1 MTVRAAVLDAVQH
14 VVVRHV
20 DAPTLEA
27 DDQVLIRVRTVGVC
41 GSEVHAY
48 NGTHPFRKPPAILGH
63 EMAGDVVEVS
73 AAVTRFS
80 AGDRVIVDPHW
91 TCGVC
96 VYCRNG
102 DTNLCPTRKVMGTQA
117 WPGAFGEYV
126 VAPESAVVALPDD
139 LSYVQGSLIEPL
151 TIGVHVAR
159 RAGISAGDSV
169 AVLGTGSIG
178 GMIVGVCHA
187 LGAGPI
193 IAADVKQHCL
203 DAARER
209 LGATHD
215 ILLPRRDLVDEVCQ
229 ITSGEGVSAVFVA
242 ADDPVLVTQAVEIAR
257 GRGRIGL
264 VALLSIA
271 PLQFMG
277 YDVIRK
283 ELQIIG
289 NSMSVHEDL
298 QTAVRMAAA
307 GDVDVEAV
315 FTHLIPIEKAQQGLE
330 LAASKADDAIKVVL
344 SFDQV

>member
-1 MTVRAAVLDAVQH
+1 VKAAVLDS
-14 VVVRHV
+14 VRHV
-20 DAPTLEA
+20 SIRNVGAPTISA
-27 DDQVLIRVRTVGVC
+27 DDEVLIRVRTVGIC

-63 EMAGDVVEVS
+63 EMAGDVVEVG
-73 AAVTRFS
+73 AAVARHK

-96 VYCRNG
+96 TYCRNG
-102 DTNLCPTRKVMGTQA
+102 DTNLCPTKKVMGTQE

-126 VAPESAVVALPDD
+126 VVPESSVVGLPDH

-151 TIGVHVAR
+151 TIGAHLAR

-169 AVLGTGSIG
+169 AVLGTGCIG
-178 GMIVGVCHA
+178 GMTVGVCHA

-215 ILLPRRDLVDEVCQ
+215 ILLPGRDLVDEVAR
-229 ITSGEGVSAVFVA
+229 ITGGEGVSAVFVA
-242 ADDPVLVTQAVEIAR
+242 ADDPALVTQAIQIAR
-257 GRGRIGL
+257 GHGRIGL
-264 VALLSIA
+264 VALLSTA

-289 NSMSVHEDL
+289 NSMSIHEDV
-298 QTAVRMAAA
+298 QMAVRMAAT

-315 FTHLIPIEKAQQGLE
+315 FTHLMPIDNAQRALE
-330 LAASKADDAIKVVL
+330 LAATKADNAIKVVL
-344 SFDQV
+344 SFDQD